1 MIFVILI
8 KDSGKQIYIL
18 HAYRSFLCQTQDD
31 I

>member
-18 HAYRSFLCQTQDD
+18 YVYRSFLCQTQDD